1 MSDETSQITHEFTC
15 PRCQFATD
23 HKPTFKRHVFR
34 GRPCKSSPGCS
45 DVCLDEIRENMF
57 PTKDKFI
64 CSTCTKGYNSAQG
77 LQLHCLKVHKTEY
90 QNCKINNINKNAG
103 KVVNGDNA
111 NVTQTNFHTHIH
123 MPRNFG
129 DEDISY
135 ISKEYLSQIAHC
147 FSTGLAELMRNVHF
161 HPEHP
166 ENHNVRLACKRDKII
181 EKVKDGKWVKSSHD
195 QIEKAMVNTGSR
207 MVLNCMVQPEFMQKY
222 QTLVDAM
229 MEDYVKTTCRQD
241 SKAAHEARSSLY
253 VMILDETGNVL
264 EVFGGKPKTTPPS
277 SI

>member
-1 MSDETSQITHEFTC
+1 MGDEGAAPITYEFTC
-15 PRCQFATD
+15 PRCHFVTD

-34 GRPCKSSPGCS
+34 GRSCKPSPGCR

-57 PTKDKFI
+57 PTKDRFM
-64 CSTCTKGYNSAQG
+64 CSICTKGYNSAQG
-77 LQLHCLKVHKTEY
+77 LQLHCLKVHKTDPPTTSKTK
-90 QNCKINNINKNAG
+90 NINNG
-103 KVVNGDNA
+103 TVVNGDNA
-111 NVTQTNFHTHIH
+111 NVAQTNFHTHIH

-129 DEDISY
+129 EEDVSY
-135 ISKEYLSQIAHC
+135 ISKEYLTQIAHC

-195 QIEKAMVNTGSR
+195 QIEKAMVNTGSK

-222 QTLVDAM
+222 QTLFDAM
-229 MEDYVKTTCRQD
+229 MDDYVKTTSRQD
-241 SKAAHEARSSLY
+241 SKIANEARTRLY
-253 VMILDETGNVL
+253 VMILDETGNIQYL
-264 EVFGGKPKTTPPS
+264 EEENQ
-277 SI
+277 